1 MTTTTFNR
9 ATFANICKAYGFV
22 EKYNCLYWGRGSL
35 VWGREAY
42 VKYCGDAVEIEFHKW
57 QYNCDMDAEFD
68 DTAQPLFLT
77 SLIFSKIA
85 SSIALLMLRFSG

>member
-22 EKYNCLYWGRGSL
+22 EKYNCLYWGIGSL

-57 QYNCDMDAEFD
+57 QYNCDMEAEFD
-68 DTAQPLFLT
+68 DTEVVRLGVADAIGYLATVCLW
-77 SLIFSKIA
+77 
-85 SSIALLMLRFSG
+85 

>member
-68 DTAQPLFLT
+68 DTEVVRLGVADAIGYLATVCLW
-77 SLIFSKIA
+77 
-85 SSIALLMLRFSG
+85 